1 MTIKFIILSLVY
13 LVLNFKVQW
22 HTIVPKCRNDRFYL
36 WPPLSVPFPLSRLWA
51 QLRNVCLGEFSNQY
65 SSTQLFKFGILVI
78 EQILLFL
85 NILTV
90 HIEKDENRW
99 IHFII
104 WEQIVPNI
112 RARHGIER
120 GHGVETSLKKISTTH
135 DITVNTKVRRQVL
148 MWPVATYIVRM
159 QKLDDEDD

>member
-1 MTIKFIILSLVY
+1 MTVFICDHRSLFRSRSAAFG
-13 LVLNFKVQW
+13 LN
-22 HTIVPKCRNDRFYL
+22 
-36 WPPLSVPFPLSRLWA
+36 SVMFVSE
-51 QLRNVCLGEFSNQY
+51 NFSNQY

-104 WEQIVPNI
+104 
-112 RARHGIER
+112 
-120 GHGVETSLKKISTTH
+120 
-135 DITVNTKVRRQVL
+135 
-148 MWPVATYIVRM
+148 
-159 QKLDDEDD
+159 